1 MLARLIAQAEAEVR
15 QAKDEYAT
23 LLQNNDHRATVQQIR
38 NYYDEFL
45 GWANE
50 FDLAAVPRKRAILAE
65 LFEKVEVG
73 RGYKVTMY
81 TVVNSRVYDPA
92 NTVSTPIWRT
102 AMIVVNVLLA
112 VLLVVLEV
120 LTFKSYK
127 KKKAQ

>member
-1 MLARLIAQAEAEVR
+1 MFGRSAFSQEMLARLIAQAEAEVR

-73 RGYKVTMY
+73 RGYKVTIH
-81 TVVNSRVYDPA
+81 V
-92 NTVSTPIWRT
+92 
-102 AMIVVNVLLA
+102 
-112 VLLVVLEV
+112 
-120 LTFKSYK
+120 KGSYK
-127 KKKAQ
+127 QFLKNE

>member
-65 LFEKVEVG
+65 LCERRK
-73 RGYKVTMY
+73 
-81 TVVNSRVYDPA
+81 
-92 NTVSTPIWRT
+92 
-102 AMIVVNVLLA
+102 
-112 VLLVVLEV
+112 
-120 LTFKSYK
+120 
-127 KKKAQ
+127 